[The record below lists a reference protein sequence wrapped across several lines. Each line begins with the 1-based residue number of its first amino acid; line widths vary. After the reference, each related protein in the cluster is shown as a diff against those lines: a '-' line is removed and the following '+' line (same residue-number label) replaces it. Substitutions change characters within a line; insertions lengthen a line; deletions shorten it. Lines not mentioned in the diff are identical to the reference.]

1 MAVTPTPP
9 TTNYGYLSTIKDPST
24 RRAVKLILD
33 RLGDIELRSG
43 GIGALTK
50 PLTDDLNAAGN
61 QLKSLKDPTNDRDAV
76 TLQFLKSYVQSAI
89 TAAAISPQPT
99 PAVPHPPVQT
109 PPIVPAPPGPPPT
122 PPPTAPGTVLI
133 LPTDMI
139 DMATTQIVDAPDIH
153 GWAITTVIT
162 RIEITPTNTIF
173 TFSKQVDPGSWP
185 DVVPPGFAG
194 PIQYTVWAF
203 IPIAGQWV
211 GSGFIQMWRG
221 RDGVGDAPSDY
232 ARNWWYAARWA
243 PMTGHLVTPGSQIA
257 FCVTAGNARDNVGP
271 LPLNE
276 RSQLVL
282 ITAPVGDVG
291 TFATA

>member
-50 PLTDDLNAAGN
+50 PLTDDL
-61 QLKSLKDPTNDRDAV
+61 
-76 TLQFLKSYVQSAI
+76 

-99 PAVPHPPVQT
+99 PAVPHPSVQT

-194 PIQYTVWAF
+194 
-203 IPIAGQWV
+203 
-211 GSGFIQMWRG
+211 
-221 RDGVGDAPSDY
+221 
-232 ARNWWYAARWA
+232 
-243 PMTGHLVTPGSQIA
+243 
-257 FCVTAGNARDNVGP
+257 
-271 LPLNE
+271 
-276 RSQLVL
+276 
-282 ITAPVGDVG
+282 
-291 TFATA
+291 